1 MGWPVDRMETL
12 QTVCSTDQMMT
23 SKEILTTA
31 LWDAKVGSRDPA
43 DAFNILYRA
52 VNRVLSQIDTEM
64 DDQFSQGREDAE
76 DKIRDEG
83 YRDGLEDGWYDGRAD
98 CAEE

>member
-1 MGWPVDRMETL
+1 
-12 QTVCSTDQMMT
+12 MT

-52 VNRVLSQIDTEM
+52 VNRVLSQIDAEVTKAR
-64 DDQFSQGREDAE
+64 DD
-76 DKIRDEG
+76 G
-83 YRDGLEDGWYDGRAD
+83 YRDGLEDGWYDGQAD
-98 CAEE
+98 CRGEHDL